1 MKRFIIVLGLMW
13 GLMMLI
19 AGCAADT
26 KNRLRKQLNRLRL
39 RQKRRWLQQCLK
51 GFRYS
56 CITKW
61 DPMKTMMR

>member
-1 MKRFIIVLGLMW
+1 MKRFILVLGLMW

-19 AGCAADT
+19 AGCAADSRLPMRQ
-26 KNRLRKQLNRLRL
+26 NRLQL
-39 RQKRRWLQQCLK
+39 RQRLQWLQRYLK

-61 DPMKTMMR
+61 DPMQTMMR